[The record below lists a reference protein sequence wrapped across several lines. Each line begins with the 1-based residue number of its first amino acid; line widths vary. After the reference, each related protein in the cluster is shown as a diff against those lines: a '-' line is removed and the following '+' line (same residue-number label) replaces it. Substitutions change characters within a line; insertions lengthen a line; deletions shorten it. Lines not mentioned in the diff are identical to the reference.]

1 MRCLLRKWGRQ
12 FENFKNRPRGAVV
25 GCSPCLVMG
34 TSATQNSD
42 QQGKRSRGPFII
54 ATAMAAKANWFAA
67 AAGSGTQKSINTS
80 VLPTATDYMFVS
92 VAAAGSHTPIAIGKT
107 LKSFILSTRVWIIVP
122 ATDNR
127 SDNQ

>member
-1 MRCLLRKWGRQ
+1 
-12 FENFKNRPRGAVV
+12 
-25 GCSPCLVMG
+25 MG

-80 VLPTATDYMFVS
+80 VLPTATDSMFVS

-107 LKSFILSTRVWIIVP
+107 LKLFILSTRVWIIVP